1 MLASRPIAKL
11 DWGTDGQWERRLVRC
26 ALQSNRLDQSF
37 DSLTYTKA
45 CFCLLL
51 AYRLDVAVQEAH
63 QVDALDGRQDLSA
76 QPQRGGD
83 REDPLGHGSAQVG
96 QIPPLGTQRCFIV
109 VMVSAIRG
117 MW

>member
-1 MLASRPIAKL
+1 M
-11 DWGTDGQWERRLVRC
+11 
-26 ALQSNRLDQSF
+26 
-37 DSLTYTKA
+37 
-45 CFCLLL
+45 
-51 AYRLDVAVQEAH
+51 
-63 QVDALDGRQDLSA
+63 DALDGRQDLSA